1 LEKLEN
7 HNIHDRFNIETFKSG
22 TKTVAIWLLGL
33 AGLKMKSCTTRY
45 LDFQTIKYLPKAAMR
60 LPPGC
65 VGVSIV
71 AMSIRIKTS
80 RMLLSVAALA
90 AFAHV
95 QVRAEQTLPNI
106 LWITSEDNGPHLG
119 CYGDT
124 YAVTPNLDRFAK
136 RSLLY
141 TKASSTA
148 PVCAPARTTII
159 SGIYPPATGSEH
171 MRSMTR
177 LPGNFKMYPAYLRE
191 LGYYCTNNSKEDYN
205 LEKVGEVWNDSGRK
219 AHWKSRPDGKPFFAI
234 FNHTISHE
242 SQIRNKISPAN
253 RIHDPAKVNLPAY
266 HPDTPEVRKDW
277 AQYHDRITMMDK
289 LVGKNLRELEEA
301 GLADDTIVFY
311 YGDHGSGMPRSK
323 RWPYFSGLNVPL
335 IIHVPEKFKHLAPP
349 EYKTGGTSD
358 RLVGFIDLAPTLLS
372 IAGSKAP
379 AHMQGHAFM
388 GQHTVPA
395 QKFSFGFRGRMDE
408 RYDMVRT
415 VFDGRHVYI
424 RNYMPHKHYGQY
436 LDYMF
441 QTPTTRV
448 WHDLYH
454 AGKLNAAQSIFWQT
468 KPAEE
473 LYDLE
478 ADPDEVNNLAN
489 SKNYSDVMKRMR
501 RAHRNWAAEVRD
513 IGFLPEAE
521 IHSRAGDDS
530 PYEVGHDNSRYDF
543 NAIFKAANAASRK
556 GKKNTEQLPGLIRS
570 DDSAVRYWAAMGY
583 LIRGKNGVRKGRE
596 ALVAALEDKSP
607 SVRIIAAEALGRYGK
622 NIEAKR
628 AAKVLMQYADPAK
641 NGICLS
647 MLALNALDVIGEHAN
662 PHKEA
667 IAKMSRID
675 PKANPRMRNYAN
687 RLIGRI
693 VGDPR

>member
-1 LEKLEN
+1 
-7 HNIHDRFNIETFKSG
+7 
-22 TKTVAIWLLGL
+22 
-33 AGLKMKSCTTRY
+33 
-45 LDFQTIKYLPKAAMR
+45 
-60 LPPGC
+60 
-65 VGVSIV
+65 
-71 AMSIRIKTS
+71 MSIKIKITRVLFS
-80 RMLLSVAALA
+80 TAALA
-90 AFAHV
+90 AFALG
-95 QVRAEQTLPNI
+95 QVWAEQTLPNI

-136 RSLLY
+136 RSLRY

-159 SGIYPPATGSEH
+159 SGIYPPATGAEH

-177 LPGNFKMYPAYLRE
+177 LPGDFKMYPAYLRQ

-205 LEKVGEVWNDSGRK
+205 LEKVGEVWNDGGRK
-219 AHWKSRPDGKPFFAI
+219 AHWKNRPDGKPFFAI

-242 SQIRNKISPAN
+242 SQIRNKIDPAN
-253 RIHDPAKVNLPAY
+253 RIHDPAKVRIPAY

-277 AQYHDRITMMDK
+277 AQYYDRITMMDK
-289 LVGKNLRELEEA
+289 LVGKNLREIEEA
-301 GLADDTIVFY
+301 GLTDDTIVFY

-335 IIHVPEKFKHLAPP
+335 IVHVPEKFRHLAPA

-372 IAGSKAP
+372 IAGAKAP
-379 AHMQGHAFM
+379 AQMQGHAFM
-388 GQHTVPA
+388 GQHAAPA

-424 RNYMPHKHYGQY
+424 RNYMPHKPYGQY

-478 ADPDEVNNLAN
+478 ADPDEVNNLAT
-489 SKNYSDVMKRMR
+489 SKDHSDVMKRMR
-501 RAHRNWAAEVRD
+501 RAHRNWAAKVRD
-513 IGFLPEAE
+513 VGFLPEAE
-521 IHSRAGDDS
+521 IHSRAGNDS
-530 PYEVGHDNSRYDF
+530 PYEMGHDDSRYDF
-543 NAIFKAANAASRK
+543 DAIFQAANAATRK
-556 GKKNTEQLPGLIRS
+556 GKKATEQLPGLIKS

-607 SVRIIAAEALGRYGK
+607 SVRIIAAEALGRYGR
-622 NIEAKR
+622 NTEAKR
-628 AAKVLMQYADPAK
+628 AANVLMQYADPAK

-647 MLALNALDVIGEHAN
+647 MYALNALDVIGEHVN
-662 PHKEA
+662 PHREA
-667 IAKMSRID
+667 IGKMARID
-675 PKANPRMRNYAN
+675 PKANSRMRNYAN

-693 VGDPR
+693 LSDSK

>member
-1 LEKLEN
+1 ML
-7 HNIHDRFNIETFKSG
+7 IRM
-22 TKTVAIWLLGL
+22 KT
-33 AGLKMKSCTTRY
+33 T
-45 LDFQTIKYLPKAAMR
+45 
-60 LPPGC
+60 
-65 VGVSIV
+65 
-71 AMSIRIKTS
+71 
-80 RMLLSVAALA
+80 RMLLSVAAFA
-90 AFAHV
+90 AFI

-136 RSLLY
+136 RSLRY

-177 LPGNFKMYPAYLRE
+177 LPNNFKMYPAYLRQ

-219 AHWKSRPDGKPFFAI
+219 AHWENRPDGKPFFAI

-253 RIHDPAKVNLPAY
+253 RIHDPAKVSLPAY

-335 IIHVPEKFKHLAPP
+335 MIHVPEKFKHLAPP

-372 IAGSKAP
+372 IIGSKTP

-388 GQHTVPA
+388 GQHVAPA
-395 QKFSFGFRGRMDE
+395 QQFSFGFRGRMDE

-424 RNYMPHKHYGQY
+424 RNYMPHKPYGQY

-454 AGKLNAAQSIFWQT
+454 SGKLNAAQSIFWQT

-478 ADPDEVNNLAN
+478 SDPDEVNNLAR
-489 SKNYSDVMKRMR
+489 SKDYSDVMKRMR
-501 RAHRNWAAEVRD
+501 MAHRSWAAEIRD

-530 PYEVGHDNSRYDF
+530 PYELGHDNSRYNF
-543 NAIFKAANAASRK
+543 NAIFKAANAATRK
-556 GKKNTEQLPGLIRS
+556 GKKYTEQLSGLIRS

-583 LIRGKNGVRKGRE
+583 LIRGKNEVRKGRE

-607 SVRIIAAEALGRYGK
+607 SVRIIAAEALGRYGN

-628 AAKVLMQYADPAK
+628 SAKVLMQYADPAK

-675 PKANPRMRNYAN
+675 PVANPRMRNYAN

-693 VGDPR
+693 VGDSR

>member
-1 LEKLEN
+1 
-7 HNIHDRFNIETFKSG
+7 
-22 TKTVAIWLLGL
+22 
-33 AGLKMKSCTTRY
+33 
-45 LDFQTIKYLPKAAMR
+45 
-60 LPPGC
+60 
-65 VGVSIV
+65 
-71 AMSIRIKTS
+71 MSIKIKITRVLFS
-80 RMLLSVAALA
+80 TAALA
-90 AFAHV
+90 AFALG
-95 QVRAEQTLPNI
+95 QVWAEQTLPNI

-136 RSLLY
+136 RSLRY

-159 SGIYPPATGSEH
+159 SGIYPPATGAEH

-177 LPGNFKMYPAYLRE
+177 LPSDFKMYPTYLRQ

-205 LEKVGEVWNDSGRK
+205 LEKVGEVWNDGGRK
-219 AHWKSRPDGKPFFAI
+219 AHWKNRPNGKPFFAI

-242 SQIRNKISPAN
+242 SQIRNKIDPAN
-253 RIHDPAKVNLPAY
+253 RIHDPAKVRIPAY

-277 AQYHDRITMMDK
+277 AQYYDRITMMDK
-289 LVGKNLRELEEA
+289 LVGKNLREIEDA
-301 GLADDTIVFY
+301 GLTDDTIVFY

-335 IIHVPEKFKHLAPP
+335 IVHVPEKFRHLAPP

-388 GQHTVPA
+388 GQHTARA

-424 RNYMPHKHYGQY
+424 RNYMPHKPYGQY

-468 KPAEE
+468 KPSEE

-478 ADPDEVNNLAN
+478 VDPDEVNNLAT
-489 SKNYSDVMKRMR
+489 SKDHSDVMKRMR
-501 RAHRNWAAEVRD
+501 RAHRSWAAKVRD
-513 IGFLPEAE
+513 VGFLPEAE
-521 IHSRAGDDS
+521 IHSRAGNDS
-530 PYEVGHDNSRYDF
+530 PYEMGHDDSRYDF
-543 NAIFKAANAASRK
+543 NAIFQAANIATRK
-556 GKKNTEQLPGLIRS
+556 GKKATEQLPGLIKN

-596 ALVAALEDKSP
+596 SLVAALEDKSP
-607 SVRIIAAEALGRYGK
+607 SVRIIAAEALGRYGR

-647 MLALNALDVIGEHAN
+647 MYALNALDVIGEHVN
-662 PHKEA
+662 PHREA
-667 IAKMSRID
+667 IGKMARID
-675 PKANPRMRNYAN
+675 PKANSRMRNYAN

-693 VGDPR
+693 LSDSK

>member
-1 LEKLEN
+1 MSR
-7 HNIHDRFNIETFKSG
+7 ISRVF
-22 TKTVAIWLLGL
+22 LLG
-33 AGLKMKSCTTRY
+33 ST
-45 LDFQTIKYLPKAAMR
+45 
-60 LPPGC
+60 
-65 VGVSIV
+65 
-71 AMSIRIKTS
+71 
-80 RMLLSVAALA
+80 VAALGYA
-90 AFAHV
+90 QA
-95 QVRAEQTLPNI
+95 RADQTLPNI

-124 YAVTPNLDRFAK
+124 YAVTPNLDLFAK
-136 RSLLY
+136 RSLRY

-159 SGIYPPATGSEH
+159 SGIYPPATGAEH

-177 LPGNFKMYPAYLRE
+177 LPGDFKMYPAYLRQ

-205 LEKVGEVWNDSGRK
+205 LEKVGEVWNDGGRK
-219 AHWKSRPDGKPFFAI
+219 AHWKNRPDGKPFFAI

-242 SQIRNKISPAN
+242 SQIRNKIDPAN
-253 RIHDPAKVNLPAY
+253 RIHDPAKVRIPAY

-277 AQYHDRITMMDK
+277 AQYYDRITMMDK
-289 LVGKNLRELEEA
+289 LVGKNLREIEEA
-301 GLADDTIVFY
+301 GLTDDTIVFY

-335 IIHVPEKFKHLAPP
+335 IVHIPEKFKHLAPP

-372 IAGSKAP
+372 IAGEKAP
-379 AHMQGHAFM
+379 EHMQGHAFM
-388 GQHTVPA
+388 GQHTAPA

-424 RNYMPHKHYGQY
+424 RNYMPHKPYGQY

-478 ADPDEVNNLAN
+478 TDPDEVNNLAT
-489 SKNYSDVMKRMR
+489 SKDHSDVMKRMR
-501 RAHRNWAAEVRD
+501 RAHRSWAAKVRD
-513 IGFLPEAE
+513 VGFLPEAE
-521 IHSRAGDDS
+521 IHSRAGSDS
-530 PYEVGHDNSRYDF
+530 PYEMGHDNSRYDF
-543 NAIFKAANAASRK
+543 DAIFQAANVATRK
-556 GKKNTEQLPGLIRS
+556 GKKTTEQLPGLIKS

-596 ALVAALEDKSP
+596 VLVAALEDKSP
-607 SVRIIAAEALGRYGK
+607 SVRIIAAEALGRYGR
-622 NIEAKR
+622 NSEAKR

-647 MLALNALDVIGEHAN
+647 MYALNALDVIGEHAN
-662 PHKEA
+662 PHRDA
-667 IAKMSRID
+667 IAKMARID
-675 PKANPRMRNYAN
+675 PKANSRMRNYAN

-693 VGDPR
+693 LSDSK

>member
-1 LEKLEN
+1 MSKVSRIL
-7 HNIHDRFNIETFKSG
+7 FVTAAAAAS
-22 TKTVAIWLLGL
+22 LGQ
-33 AGLKMKSCTTRY
+33 A
-45 LDFQTIKYLPKAAMR
+45 
-60 LPPGC
+60 
-65 VGVSIV
+65 
-71 AMSIRIKTS
+71 
-80 RMLLSVAALA
+80 
-90 AFAHV
+90 
-95 QVRAEQTLPNI
+95 RAEQEQPNI

-119 CYGDT
+119 CYGDSF
-124 YAVTPNLDRFAK
+124 AVTPNLDRLAK
-136 RSLLY
+136 RSLRY

-159 SGIYPPATGSEH
+159 SGIYPPATGAEH

-177 LPGNFKMYPAYLRE
+177 LPVDFKMYPVYLRE

-205 LEKVGEVWNDSGRK
+205 LEKVGNVWDESGRK
-219 AHWKSRPDGKPFFAI
+219 AHWKNRPNGKPFFAI

-242 SQIRNKISPAN
+242 SQIRNKINPAD
-253 RIHDPAKVNLPAY
+253 RIHDPAKVRLPTY

-289 LVGKNLRELEEA
+289 LVGKNLRELKEA

-388 GQHTVPA
+388 GQQTAPA

-415 VFDGRHVYI
+415 VFDGRHIYI
-424 RNYMPHKHYGQY
+424 RNYMPHKPYGQY

-468 KPAEE
+468 KPSEE

-478 ADPDEVNNLAN
+478 ADPDEVNNLAT
-489 SKNYSDVMKRMR
+489 SKDHSDVMKRMR
-501 RAHRNWAAEVRD
+501 RAHRSWAAEVRD
-513 IGFLPEAE
+513 VGFLPEAE
-521 IHSRAGDDS
+521 IHSRAGNDS
-530 PYEVGHDNSRYDF
+530 PYEMGHDDSRYDF
-543 NAIFKAANAASRK
+543 NAIFQAANIATRK
-556 GKKNTEQLPGLIRS
+556 GKKATEQLPGLIKN

-596 ALVAALEDKSP
+596 SLVAALEDKSP
-607 SVRIIAAEALGRYGK
+607 SVRIIAAEALGRYGR

-628 AAKVLMQYADPAK
+628 ATKVLMQYADPAK

-647 MLALNALDVIGEHAN
+647 MYALNALDVIGEHVN
-662 PHKEA
+662 PHREA
-667 IAKMSRID
+667 IGKMARID
-675 PKANPRMRNYAN
+675 PKANSRMRNYAN

-693 VGDPR
+693 LSDSK

>member
-1 LEKLEN
+1 
-7 HNIHDRFNIETFKSG
+7 
-22 TKTVAIWLLGL
+22 
-33 AGLKMKSCTTRY
+33 
-45 LDFQTIKYLPKAAMR
+45 
-60 LPPGC
+60 
-65 VGVSIV
+65 
-71 AMSIRIKTS
+71 
-80 RMLLSVAALA
+80 MLLSVAALA

-177 LPGNFKMYPAYLRE
+177 LPGNFKMYPAYLRQ

-478 ADPDEVNNLAN
+478 ADPDEVNNLAS

>member
-1 LEKLEN
+1 MS
-7 HNIHDRFNIETFKSG
+7 IMIRISRIF
-22 TKTVAIWLLGL
+22 LLG
-33 AGLKMKSCTTRY
+33 ST
-45 LDFQTIKYLPKAAMR
+45 
-60 LPPGC
+60 
-65 VGVSIV
+65 
-71 AMSIRIKTS
+71 
-80 RMLLSVAALA
+80 VAALGYA
-90 AFAHV
+90 QA
-95 QVRAEQTLPNI
+95 RADQTLPNI

-136 RSLLY
+136 RSLRY

-159 SGIYPPATGSEH
+159 SGIYPPATGAEH

-177 LPGNFKMYPAYLRE
+177 LPDNFKMYPAYLRQ
-191 LGYYCTNNSKEDYN
+191 LDYYCTNNSKEDYN
-205 LEKVGEVWNDSGRK
+205 LEKIGEVWNDGGRK
-219 AHWKSRPDGKPFFAI
+219 AHWKNRPDGKPFFAI

-242 SQIRNKISPAN
+242 SQIRNKIDPAN
-253 RIHDPAKVNLPAY
+253 RIHDPSKVRIPAY

-277 AQYHDRITMMDK
+277 AQYYDRITMMDK
-289 LVGKNLRELEEA
+289 LVGENLREIEEA
-301 GLADDTIVFY
+301 GLTDDTIVFY

-335 IIHVPEKFKHLAPP
+335 IVHVPEKFKHLAPP

-372 IAGSKAP
+372 IAGEKAP

-388 GQHTVPA
+388 GQNTAPA

-424 RNYMPHKHYGQY
+424 RNYMPHKPYGQY

-454 AGKLNAAQSIFWQT
+454 AGKLNASQSIFWQT

-478 ADPDEVNNLAN
+478 ADPDEVNNLAT
-489 SKNYSDVMKRMR
+489 SKDHSNMLKQMR
-501 RAHRNWAAEVRD
+501 RAHRNWAAKVRD
-513 IGFLPEAE
+513 VGFLPEAE
-521 IHSRAGDDS
+521 IHSRAGSDS
-530 PYEVGHDNSRYDF
+530 PYEMGHDNSRYDF
-543 NAIFKAANAASRK
+543 DAIFQAANVATRK
-556 GKKNTEQLPGLIRS
+556 GKKTTEQLPGLIKS

-596 ALVAALEDKSP
+596 VLVAALEDKSP
-607 SVRIIAAEALGRYGK
+607 SVRIIAAEALGRYGR
-622 NIEAKR
+622 NSEAKR

-647 MLALNALDVIGEHAN
+647 MSALNALDVIGEHAN
-662 PHKEA
+662 PHRDA
-667 IAKMSRID
+667 IAKMARID
-675 PKANPRMRNYAN
+675 PKANSRMRNYAN

-693 VGDPR
+693 LSDSK

>member
-1 LEKLEN
+1 
-7 HNIHDRFNIETFKSG
+7 
-22 TKTVAIWLLGL
+22 
-33 AGLKMKSCTTRY
+33 M
-45 LDFQTIKYLPKAAMR
+45 
-60 LPPGC
+60 
-65 VGVSIV
+65 SIV
-71 AMSIRIKTS
+71 SKVSRI
-80 RMLLSVAALA
+80 LFVAAAAAASLA
-90 AFAHV
+90 QA
-95 QVRAEQTLPNI
+95 RAEQALPNI

-119 CYGDT
+119 CYGDSF
-124 YAVTPNLDRFAK
+124 AVTPNLDRLAK
-136 RSLLY
+136 RSLRY

-159 SGIYPPATGSEH
+159 SGIYPPATGAEH

-177 LPGNFKMYPAYLRE
+177 LPVDFKMYPVYLRE

-205 LEKVGEVWNDSGRK
+205 LEKVGNVWDESGRK
-219 AHWKSRPDGKPFFAI
+219 AHWKNRPNGKPFFAI

-242 SQIRNKISPAN
+242 SQIRNKINPAD
-253 RIHDPAKVNLPAY
+253 RIHDPAKVRLPTY

-289 LVGKNLRELEEA
+289 LVGKNLRELKEA

-388 GQHTVPA
+388 GQQTAPA

-424 RNYMPHKHYGQY
+424 RNYMPHKPYGQY

-468 KPAEE
+468 KPSEE

-478 ADPDEVNNLAN
+478 ADPDEVNNLAT
-489 SKNYSDVMKRMR
+489 SKDHSDVMKRMR
-501 RAHRNWAAEVRD
+501 RAHRSWAAKVRD
-513 IGFLPEAE
+513 VGFLPEAE
-521 IHSRAGDDS
+521 IHSRAGNDS
-530 PYEVGHDNSRYDF
+530 PYEMGHDDSRYDF
-543 NAIFKAANAASRK
+543 NAIFQAANIATRK
-556 GKKNTEQLPGLIRS
+556 GKKATEQLPGLIKN

-596 ALVAALEDKSP
+596 SLVAALEDKSP
-607 SVRIIAAEALGRYGK
+607 SVRIIAAEALGRYGR

-628 AAKVLMQYADPAK
+628 ATKVLMQYADPAK

-647 MLALNALDVIGEHAN
+647 MYALNALDVIGEHVN
-662 PHKEA
+662 PHREA
-667 IAKMSRID
+667 IGKMARID
-675 PKANPRMRNYAN
+675 PKANSRMRNYAN

-693 VGDPR
+693 LSDSK

>member
-1 LEKLEN
+1 
-7 HNIHDRFNIETFKSG
+7 
-22 TKTVAIWLLGL
+22 
-33 AGLKMKSCTTRY
+33 M
-45 LDFQTIKYLPKAAMR
+45 
-60 LPPGC
+60 PP
-65 VGVSIV
+65 
-71 AMSIRIKTS
+71 MSIMRRIS
-80 RMLLSVAALA
+80 RVFLLASAVAALDLGQA
-90 AFAHV
+90 
-95 QVRAEQTLPNI
+95 RAEQALPNI

-119 CYGDT
+119 CYGDSF
-124 YAVTPNLDRFAK
+124 AVTPNLDRLAK
-136 RSLLY
+136 RSLRY

-159 SGIYPPATGSEH
+159 SGIYPPATGAEH

-177 LPGNFKMYPAYLRE
+177 LPVDFKMYPVYLRE

-205 LEKVGEVWNDSGRK
+205 LEKVGNVWDDGGRK
-219 AHWKSRPDGKPFFAI
+219 AHWKNRPDGKPFFAI

-242 SQIRNKISPAN
+242 SQIRNKINPAD
-253 RIHDPAKVNLPAY
+253 RIHDPAKVRLPAY

-349 EYKTGGTSD
+349 EYKTGGSSD
-358 RLVGFIDLAPTLLS
+358 RLVGFIDLAPTLIS
-372 IAGSKAP
+372 IAGAKAP

-388 GQHTVPA
+388 GQHTAPA

-424 RNYMPHKHYGQY
+424 RNYMPHKPYGQY

-454 AGKLNAAQSIFWQT
+454 AGKLNAAQSTFWQT

-473 LYDLE
+473 LYDIE
-478 ADPDEVNNLAN
+478 ADPDEVNNLAR
-489 SKNYSDVMKRMR
+489 SKDHSDVMKRMR
-501 RAHRNWAAEVRD
+501 RAHRSWAAEVRD
-513 IGFLPEAE
+513 VGFLPEAE

-530 PYEVGHDNSRYDF
+530 PYEVGHDNSRYNF

-556 GKKNTEQLPGLIRS
+556 GKKSTEQLPGLIRS

-596 ALVAALEDKSP
+596 VLVAALDDKSP

-622 NIEAKR
+622 NLDAKR

-662 PHKEA
+662 PHREA
-667 IAKMSRID
+667 IAKMARID

-693 VGDPR
+693 TSKSK